1 MRVAQSWLTDIIRR
15 TTPEWSVTPE
25 ELDAGFV
32 RVGLEVEEVDKL
44 ERVAGD
50 IDKPLVVGR
59 VAEITEL
66 TEFKKPIRFCKV
78 DVGRGERSDGGS
90 DTAELQEIV
99 CGATNFA
106 VGDLVVV
113 VLPGGVL
120 PGGFQIASRK
130 TYGHISN
137 GMICSVAELGI
148 GKDHSG
154 ILVLEPGTAEPGT
167 DANELL
173 GLDDTVIELNITPD
187 RGYCFSARGLARE
200 LACGFDLEYAD
211 PAVRT
216 RPNEEPDAWS
226 VRLVPESKCTRFAV
240 RRVTGIDPNAVSP
253 WWLQRRLLLSGV
265 RPISPAVDVTNYVM
279 LELGQPLHA
288 FDAAKVNGG
297 LVVRTAN
304 KGETLRTLDEVERTL
319 DAEDVVIADDSGVI
333 SLAGVMGGAT
343 TEVGAEST
351 DIVLEAATWNPLLV
365 YRTARRHKLVS
376 EAGKRYERV
385 VDPEINVVALD
396 RAATLLAEIAG
407 GTVESALTDIRVLVQ
422 AAPPIRIDIDLA
434 DRVAGVIYPTGTS
447 ARRLA
452 QIGCTVEVG
461 VDEVTGHGQLVVT
474 PPSWRPDLAQPADL
488 VEEVLRLEGLEQIPS
503 IIPTAPAGRG
513 LTATQ
518 RRRRAVSR
526 ALAFAGCVEV
536 PPPVFLPNGVFDTW
550 GLDADDARR
559 NTTRVLNPL
568 DAERPELATTLLP
581 GLFEVAA
588 RNISRG
594 ARDLAVFGIAQVVL
608 PGPNVR
614 AIDALPVDRR
624 PTDAQI
630 EELLDSL
637 PAQPVHVGAVL
648 TGRREPRGPWG
659 AGRTAEA
666 ADAFALADAVADAA
680 GVTIERRSAAYLPW
694 HPGRCA
700 ELVVDGA
707 VIGHAGELHP
717 AVLERAGLPPRTCA
731 VELDLDALPLR
742 ESRPVPVVSPF
753 PAVLQDVSVSVPET
767 VAAASVESALR
778 TGGGALLEDIALF
791 DVYEGAQA
799 GEGRKSLTYAL
810 RFRAT
815 DRTLTED
822 EASTARDSAVA
833 AAADA
838 VGAVLRG

>member
-1 MRVAQSWLTDIIRR
+1 MRVAQSWLTEIIRR

-44 ERVAGD
+44 ERVTGD
-50 IDKPLVVGR
+50 IEKPLVVGR

-78 DVGRGERSDGGS
+78 DVGNPD
-90 DTAELQEIV
+90 LQEIV

-113 VLPGGVL
+113 VLPGAVL
-120 PGGFQIASRK
+120 PGGFAIASRK
-130 TYGHISN
+130 TYGHVSN

-173 GLDDTVIELNITPD
+173 GLDDTIIELNITPD
-187 RGYCFSARGLARE
+187 RGYCFSVRGLARE
-200 LACGFDLEYAD
+200 LACGSDLEYAD

-216 RPNEEPDAWS
+216 LPDDEQDAWP
-226 VRLVPESKCTRFAV
+226 VRLEPASKCTRFAV

-253 WWLQRRLLLSGV
+253 WWLQRRLLLAGV

-288 FDAAKVNGG
+288 FDAAKLTGG

-304 KGETLRTLDEVERTL
+304 TGETLRTLDETERVL

-365 YRTARRHKLVS
+365 YRTSRRHKLSS

-385 VDPEINVVALD
+385 VDPEINVIALD
-396 RAATLLAEIAG
+396 RAAILLAEIAG
-407 GTVESALTDIRVLVQ
+407 GTVESVLTDVRVPTQV
-422 AAPPIRIDIDLA
+422 ADPIRMDIDLA
-434 DRVAGVIYPTGTS
+434 DRVAGVTYSTGTS

-452 QIGCTVEVG
+452 QIGANVDVG
-461 VDEVTGHGQLVVT
+461 VSEAGHGQLVVT

-503 IIPTAPAGRG
+503 VIPTAPAGRG
-513 LTATQ
+513 LTPTQ

-526 ALAFAGCVEV
+526 ALAFTGCVEV
-536 PPPVFLPNGVFDTW
+536 PPPVFLPPGVFDTW
-550 GLDADDARR
+550 GLDADDPRR
-559 NTTRVLNPL
+559 ATTRVLNPL

-581 GLFEVAA
+581 GLLEVAA

-594 ARDLAVFGIAQVVL
+594 ARDLAVYGIAQVVL
-608 PGPNVR
+608 TGPNV
-614 AIDALPVDRR
+614 APIAPLPVDRR
-624 PTDAQI
+624 PADEQI
-630 EELLDSL
+630 AELIGSL
-637 PAQPVHVGAVL
+637 PAQPVHVAAVL
-648 TGRREPRGPWG
+648 TGRRDPRGPWG
-659 AGRTAEA
+659 PGRAVEA
-666 ADAFALADAVADAA
+666 ADAFALTDAVADAA
-680 GVTIERRSAAYLPW
+680 GVTIERKAAAHLPW

-700 ELVVDGA
+700 ELLVDGEI
-707 VIGHAGELHP
+707 VGHAGELHP

-753 PAVLQDVSVSVPET
+753 PAVLQDVSVSVEKA

-778 TGGGALLEDIALF
+778 SGGGELLEDIALF

-799 GEGRKSLTYAL
+799 GAGRKSLTYAL

-822 EASTARDSAVA
+822 EASAARDAAVA

-838 VGAVLRG
+838 VGAVLRA

>member
-44 ERVAGD
+44 QRVTGD
-50 IDKPLVVGR
+50 VDKPLVVGR

-78 DVGRGERSDGGS
+78 DVGNPD
-90 DTAELQEIV
+90 LQEIV

-120 PGGFQIASRK
+120 PGGFQISSRK
-130 TYGHISN
+130 TYGHTSN

-211 PAVRT
+211 PAVRIL
-216 RPNEEPDAWS
+216 PDDEQQAWS
-226 VRLVPESKCTRFAV
+226 VRLEPESKCTRFAV

-288 FDAAKVNGG
+288 FDADKVKGG
-297 LVVRTAN
+297 LVVRTAH
-304 KGETLRTLDEVERTL
+304 KGETLRTLDEVERVL

-343 TEVGAEST
+343 TEVGVGST

-385 VDPEINVVALD
+385 VDPEINVAALD
-396 RAATLLAEIAG
+396 RAAHLLAEIAG
-407 GTVESALTDIRVLVQ
+407 GTVESALTDVRVPVP
-422 AAPPIRIDIDLA
+422 AVPPIRIDIDLA
-434 DRVAGVIYPTGTS
+434 DRVAGVVYPTGTS

-461 VDEVTGHGQLVVT
+461 VDEASGHGQLVVT

-503 IIPTAPAGRG
+503 VIPTAPAGRG
-513 LTATQ
+513 LTAGQ

-536 PPPVFLPNGVFDTW
+536 PPPVFLPAGVFDTW
-550 GLDADDARR
+550 GLDADDSRR

-568 DAERPELATTLLP
+568 DTERPELATTLLP
-581 GLFEVAA
+581 GLLEVAS

-594 ARDLAVFGIAQVVL
+594 ARDLAIFGIAQVVQ

-614 AIDALPVDRR
+614 AVDVLPVDRR
-624 PTDAQI
+624 PTDEQI
-630 EELLDSL
+630 TELLDSL
-637 PAQPVHVGAVL
+637 PAQPVHIGAVL

-659 AGRTAEA
+659 AGRPAEA
-666 ADAFALADAVADAA
+666 ADAFALADTIGDAA
-680 GVTIERRSAAYLPW
+680 GVTIERRTASYLPW

-700 ELVVDGA
+700 ELVVDGQI
-707 VIGHAGELHP
+707 IGHAGELHP

-731 VELDLDALPLR
+731 LELDLDALPLR

-753 PAVLQDVSVSVPET
+753 PAVLQDVSVSVAKT
-767 VAAASVESALR
+767 VPAASVESALR

-810 RFRAT
+810 RFRAS

-822 EASTARDSAVA
+822 EASAARDSAVA

>member
-1 MRVAQSWLTDIIRR
+1 MRVAQSWLTDIIAR
-15 TTPEWSVTPE
+15 TAPEWSVTPE

-32 RVGLEVEEVDKL
+32 RVGLEVEEVDTL
-44 ERVAGD
+44 ERVGGE

-59 VAEITEL
+59 VLEITEL

-78 DVGRGERSDGGS
+78 DVGNPEP
-90 DTAELQEIV
+90 QEIV
-99 CGATNFA
+99 CGASNFA

-120 PGGFQIASRK
+120 PGGFAIASRK
-130 TYGHISN
+130 TYGHVSH

-154 ILVLEPGTAEPGT
+154 ILVLEPGTAEPGA

-187 RGYCFSARGLARE
+187 RGYCFSVRGLARE

-216 RPNEEPDAWS
+216 LPDDEADAWP
-226 VRLVPESKCTRFAV
+226 VRLEPASQCTRFAV

-288 FDAAKVNGG
+288 FDAAKLSGG
-297 LVVRTAN
+297 LVVRPAN
-304 KGETLRTLDEVERTL
+304 AGETLRTLDDAERVL
-319 DAEDVVIADDSGVI
+319 DAEDVVIADDSGVV
-333 SLAGVMGGAT
+333 SLAGVMGGAS
-343 TEVGAEST
+343 TEVSAQST

-376 EAGKRYERV
+376 EASKRYERV
-385 VDPEINVVALD
+385 VDPEINVAALD

-407 GTVESALTDIRVLVQ
+407 GTIESALTDLRVALP
-422 AAPPIRIDIDLA
+422 ATEPIRMDIDLA
-434 DRVAGVIYPTGTS
+434 DRVAGVTYPTGTS

-452 QIGCTVEVG
+452 QIGCTVEVD
-461 VDEVTGHGQLVVT
+461 VPETGHGQLVVT

-503 IIPTAPAGRG
+503 VLPAAPAGRG
-513 LTATQ
+513 LTPTQ

-526 ALAFAGCVEV
+526 ALAFAGCAEV
-536 PPPVFLPNGVFDTW
+536 PPPVFLPAGVFDTW
-550 GLDADDARR
+550 GLDADDPRR
-559 NTTRVLNPL
+559 TTTRVLNPL
-568 DAERPELATTLLP
+568 DVERPELATTLLP
-581 GLFEVAA
+581 GLLEVAG

-594 ARDLAVFGIAQVVL
+594 AKDLAIYGIAQVVL
-608 PGPNVR
+608 PGPDTR
-614 AIDALPVDRR
+614 AVEPLPVDRR
-624 PTDAQI
+624 PTADEVA
-630 EELLDSL
+630 ELLASL
-637 PAQPVHVGAVL
+637 PEQPVHVAAVL
-648 TGRREPRGPWG
+648 SGRREPRGPWG
-659 AGRTAEA
+659 DGRPAEA
-666 ADAFALADAVADAA
+666 ADAFALADAVADAS
-680 GVTIERRSAAYLPW
+680 GVVIERRAGAYLPW

-700 ELVVDGA
+700 ELVVEG
-707 VIGHAGELHP
+707 VVVGHAGELHP
-717 AVLERAGLPPRTCA
+717 AVLERSGLPPRTCA
-731 VELDLDALPLR
+731 VELNLDALPLR
-742 ESRPVPVVSPF
+742 EDRPVPVVSPF
-753 PAVLQDVSVSVPET
+753 PAVLQDVSVSVEKT
-767 VAAASVESALR
+767 IAAAQVESALR
-778 TGGGALLEDIALF
+778 TGGGELLEDIALF

-810 RFRAT
+810 RFRAP

-822 EASTARDSAVA
+822 EASAARDAAVA

-838 VGAVLRG
+838 VGALLRG

>member
-1 MRVAQSWLTDIIRR
+1 MRVAQSWLTDIIQR
-15 TTPEWSVTPE
+15 TNPDWSVTPE

-32 RVGLEVEEVDKL
+32 RVGLEVEEVDRL
-44 ERVAGD
+44 ERITGD

-78 DVGRGERSDGGS
+78 DVGNPD
-90 DTAELQEIV
+90 LQEIV

-120 PGGFQIASRK
+120 PGGFAISSRK
-130 TYGHISN
+130 TYGHVSN

-148 GKDHSG
+148 GKDHAG
-154 ILVLEPGTAEPGT
+154 ILVLEPGTAEPGA

-187 RGYCFSARGLARE
+187 RGYCFSVRGLARE
-200 LACGFDLEYAD
+200 LACGFDLDYAD

-216 RPNEEPDAWS
+216 LPDDEPEAWSITLEPD
-226 VRLVPESKCTRFAV
+226 SKCTRFAA

-288 FDAAKVNGG
+288 FDAAKLSGG

-304 KGETLRTLDEVERTL
+304 QGETLRTLDEVERTL

-343 TEVGAEST
+343 TEVGAETT
-351 DIVLEAATWNPLLV
+351 DILLEAATWNPLLV
-365 YRTARRHKLVS
+365 YRTSRRHKLVS

-385 VDPEINVVALD
+385 VDPEINVAALD

-407 GTVESALTDIRVLVQ
+407 GTVEPALSDVRVPVPP
-422 AAPPIRIDIDLA
+422 APPIRMDIDLA
-434 DRVAGVIYPTGTS
+434 DRVAGVTYPTGTA

-452 QIGCTVEVG
+452 QIGCTVEVA
-461 VDEVTGHGQLVVT
+461 VDETTGHGQLEVT

-503 IIPTAPAGRG
+503 VLPTAPAGRG

-518 RRRRAVSR
+518 RRRRAVGR
-526 ALAFAGCVEV
+526 ALALAGAVEV
-536 PPPVFLPNGVFDTW
+536 PASIFMSGSVFDTW
-550 GLDADDARR
+550 GLDADDPRR
-559 NTTRVLNPL
+559 TTTRVLNPL
-568 DAERPELATTLLP
+568 DAERAELATTLLP
-581 GLFEVAA
+581 ALLEVAS

-594 ARDLAVFGIAQVVL
+594 ARDLTIYGIAQVVL
-608 PGPNVR
+608 PGDNVHPVE
-614 AIDALPVDRR
+614 ALPVDRR
-624 PTDAQI
+624 PTDEQI
-630 EELLDSL
+630 ADLLDSL
-637 PAQPVHVGAVL
+637 PAQPVHVAAVL

-659 AGRTAEA
+659 PGRQAEA
-666 ADAFALADAVADAA
+666 ADAFALADAIADAA
-680 GVTIERRSAAYLPW
+680 GVTIERRPAAYLPW

-700 ELVVDGA
+700 ELVVDGK
-707 VIGHAGELHP
+707 VVGHAGELHP
-717 AVLERAGLPPRTCA
+717 AVLERSGLPPRTCA
-731 VELDLDALPLR
+731 VELDLDALPLL
-742 ESRPVPVVSPF
+742 ESRPAPTISPF
-753 PAVLQDVSVSVPET
+753 PAVLQDVSVSVEKTTP
-767 VAAASVESALR
+767 AASVESALR
-778 TGGGALLEDIALF
+778 AGGGELLEDIALF

-810 RFRAT
+810 RFRAI

-822 EASTARDSAVA
+822 EASAARDAAVA

>member
-1 MRVAQSWLTDIIRR
+1 MRVAQSWLTEVLRR
-15 TTPEWSVTPE
+15 TTPDWSVTPE

-44 ERVAGD
+44 QRVNGD

-78 DVGRGERSDGGS
+78 DVGNPD
-90 DTAELQEIV
+90 LQEIV

-120 PGGFQIASRK
+120 PGGFQISSRK
-130 TYGHISN
+130 TYGHVSN

-187 RGYCFSARGLARE
+187 RGYCFSTRGLARE

-216 RPNEEPDAWS
+216 LPDDEQDAWS
-226 VRLVPESKCTRFAV
+226 VRLEPESKCTRFAV

-288 FDAAKVNGG
+288 FDAAKLNGG
-297 LVVRTAN
+297 LVVRTAE
-304 KGETLRTLDEVERTL
+304 KGETLRTLDEVERVL
-319 DAEDVVIADDSGVI
+319 DAEDVVIADDSGVV

-385 VDPEINVVALD
+385 VDPEINVTALD

-407 GTVESALTDIRVLVQ
+407 GTVESALTDVRVPVP

-434 DRVAGVIYPTGTS
+434 DRVAGVVYSTGTS

-461 VDEVTGHGQLVVT
+461 VDEATGHGQLVVT

-503 IIPTAPAGRG
+503 VIPTAPAGRG

-536 PPPVFLPNGVFDTW
+536 LPPLFLAAGIFDIW
-550 GLDADDARR
+550 GLDADDPRR

-568 DAERPELATTLLP
+568 DVERAELATTLLP
-581 GLFEVAA
+581 GLLEVAA

-594 ARDLAVFGIAQVVL
+594 ARDLAIFGIAQVVL

-614 AIDALPVDRR
+614 AVEALPVDRR

-637 PAQPVHVGAVL
+637 PAQPVHIGAVL

-659 AGRTAEA
+659 AGRPAEA
-666 ADAFALADAVADAA
+666 ADAFALADAVGDAA
-680 GVTIERRSAAYLPW
+680 GVTIERRPAAYLPW

-700 ELVVDGA
+700 ELVVDGK

-753 PAVLQDVSVSVPET
+753 PAVLQDVSVSVPKT
-767 VAAASVESALR
+767 VPAASVESALR

-822 EASTARDSAVA
+822 EASAARDSAVA
-833 AAADA
+833 AATDA

>member
-1 MRVAQSWLTDIIRR
+1 MRVAQSWLTEIIRR

-44 ERVAGD
+44 ERVTGD
-50 IDKPLVVGR
+50 IEKPLVVGR

-78 DVGRGERSDGGS
+78 DVGNPD
-90 DTAELQEIV
+90 LQEIV

-113 VLPGGVL
+113 VLPGAVL
-120 PGGFQIASRK
+120 PGGFAIASRK
-130 TYGHISN
+130 TYGHVSN

-173 GLDDTVIELNITPD
+173 GLDDTIIELNITPD
-187 RGYCFSARGLARE
+187 RGYCFSVRGLARE

-216 RPNEEPDAWS
+216 LPDDEQDAWPVRLEPD
-226 VRLVPESKCTRFAV
+226 SKCTRFAV

-253 WWLQRRLLLSGV
+253 WWLQRRLLLAGV

-288 FDAAKVNGG
+288 FDAAKLTGG

-304 KGETLRTLDEVERTL
+304 TGETLRTLDETERVL

-365 YRTARRHKLVS
+365 YRTARRHKLSS

-385 VDPEINVVALD
+385 VDPEINVTALD
-396 RAATLLAEIAG
+396 RAATMLAEIGG
-407 GTVESALTDIRVLVQ
+407 GTVESVLTDVRVPVP
-422 AAPPIRIDIDLA
+422 AADPIRMDIDLA
-434 DRVAGVIYPTGTS
+434 DRVAGITYPTGTS

-452 QIGCTVEVG
+452 QIGAKVDVG
-461 VDEVTGHGQLVVT
+461 VSEAGHGQLVVT

-503 IIPTAPAGRG
+503 VIPTAPAGRG
-513 LTATQ
+513 LTPTQ

-536 PPPVFLPNGVFDTW
+536 PPPVFLPPGVFDTW
-550 GLDADDARR
+550 GLDADDPRR
-559 NTTRVLNPL
+559 ATTRVLNPL

-581 GLFEVAA
+581 GLLEVAV

-594 ARDLAVFGIAQVVL
+594 ARDLAVYGIAQVVL
-608 PGPNVR
+608 TGPNV
-614 AIDALPVDRR
+614 APIAPLPVDRR
-624 PTDAQI
+624 PTDEQI
-630 EELLDSL
+630 AELIGSL
-637 PAQPVHVGAVL
+637 PTQPVHVAAVL
-648 TGRREPRGPWG
+648 TGRRDPRGPWG
-659 AGRTAEA
+659 PGRVVEA
-666 ADAFALADAVADAA
+666 VDAFALADAVADAA
-680 GVTIERRSAAYLPW
+680 GVTIERKAAAHLPW

-700 ELVVDGA
+700 ELLVDGEI
-707 VIGHAGELHP
+707 VGYAGELHP

-753 PAVLQDVSVSVPET
+753 PAVLQDVSVSVEKA

-778 TGGGALLEDIALF
+778 TGGGELLEDIALF

-822 EASTARDSAVA
+822 EASAARDAAVA

-838 VGAVLRG
+838 VGAVLRA

>member
-1 MRVAQSWLTDIIRR
+1 MRVAQSWLTEIIRR

-44 ERVAGD
+44 QRVTGD
-50 IDKPLVVGR
+50 IEKPLVVGR

-78 DVGRGERSDGGS
+78 DVGNP
-90 DTAELQEIV
+90 ELQEIV

-113 VLPGGVL
+113 VLPGAVL
-120 PGGFQIASRK
+120 PGGFAIASRK
-130 TYGHISN
+130 TYGHVSN

-173 GLDDTVIELNITPD
+173 GLDDTIIELNITPD
-187 RGYCFSARGLARE
+187 RGYCFSVRGLARE

-216 RPNEEPDAWS
+216 LSDAEQDAWP
-226 VRLVPESKCTRFAV
+226 VRLEPESKCTRFAV
-240 RRVTGIDPNAVSP
+240 RRVTGIDPKAVSP
-253 WWLQRRLLLSGV
+253 WWLQRRLLLAGV

-288 FDAAKVNGG
+288 FDAAKLNGG

-304 KGETLRTLDEVERTL
+304 KGETLRTLDESERVL

-343 TEVGAEST
+343 TEVGAGST

-365 YRTARRHKLVS
+365 YRTSRRHRLSS

-385 VDPEINVVALD
+385 VDPEINVIALD
-396 RAATLLAEIAG
+396 RAAVLLAEIAG
-407 GTVESALTDIRVLVQ
+407 GTIESALTDVRVPVR
-422 AAPPIRIDIDLA
+422 AAGPIRMDIDLA

-452 QIGCTVEVG
+452 QVGATVDVG
-461 VDEVTGHGQLVVT
+461 VSETGHGQLVVT

-503 IIPTAPAGRG
+503 VIPTAPAGRG

-536 PPPVFLPNGVFDTW
+536 PPPVFLPPGVFDTW
-550 GLDADDARR
+550 GLDADDPRR
-559 NTTRVLNPL
+559 TTTRVLNPL

-581 GLFEVAA
+581 GLLEVAA

-594 ARDLAVFGIAQVVL
+594 ARDLAVYGIAQVVL
-608 PGPNVR
+608 TGPNVKP
-614 AIDALPVDRR
+614 IEPLLVDRR
-624 PTDAQI
+624 PTDEQI
-630 EELLDSL
+630 AELIDSL
-637 PAQPVHVGAVL
+637 PAQPVHVAAVL
-648 TGRREPRGPWG
+648 TGRRDPRGPWG
-659 AGRTAEA
+659 PGREVEA

-680 GVTIERRSAAYLPW
+680 GVTIERRATAHLPW

-700 ELVVDGA
+700 ELLVDGET
-707 VIGHAGELHP
+707 VGYAGELHP

-753 PAVLQDVSVSVPET
+753 PAVLQDVSVSVEKS

-778 TGGGALLEDIALF
+778 TGGGELLEDIALF
-791 DVYEGAQA
+791 DVYEGSQA
-799 GEGRKSLTYAL
+799 GAGRKSLTYAL

-822 EASTARDSAVA
+822 EASAARDAAVA
-833 AAADA
+833 AASDA

>member
-1 MRVAQSWLTDIIRR
+1 MRVAQSWLTDIIAR
-15 TTPEWSVTPE
+15 TTPDWSVTPE

-32 RVGLEVEEVDKL
+32 RVGLEVEEVDTL
-44 ERVAGD
+44 ERVGGE

-59 VAEITEL
+59 VLEITEL

-78 DVGRGERSDGGS
+78 DVGNPEP
-90 DTAELQEIV
+90 QEIV
-99 CGATNFA
+99 CGARNFA

-120 PGGFQIASRK
+120 PGGFAISSRK
-130 TYGHISN
+130 TYGHVSN

-154 ILVLEPGTAEPGT
+154 ILVLEPGTAEPGA

-187 RGYCFSARGLARE
+187 RGYCFSVRGLARE

-216 RPNEEPDAWS
+216 LPDDEADAWP
-226 VRLVPESKCTRFAV
+226 VRLEPASQCTRFAV
-240 RRVTGIDPNAVSP
+240 RRVTGIDPDAVSP

-288 FDAAKVNGG
+288 FDAAKLSGG
-297 LVVRTAN
+297 LVVRPAN
-304 KGETLRTLDEVERTL
+304 AGETLRTLDDTERTL

-333 SLAGVMGGAT
+333 SLAGVMGGAS
-343 TEVGAEST
+343 TEVSAEST

-376 EAGKRYERV
+376 EASKRYERV
-385 VDPEINVVALD
+385 VDPEINVAALD

-407 GTVESALTDIRVLVQ
+407 GTIESALTDIRVPLP
-422 AAPPIRIDIDLA
+422 ATEPIHMDIDLA
-434 DRVAGVIYPTGTS
+434 DRVAGVTYPTGTS

-452 QIGCTVEVG
+452 QIGCTVEVD
-461 VDEVTGHGQLVVT
+461 VPETGHGQLVVT

-503 IIPTAPAGRG
+503 VLPAAPAGRG
-513 LTATQ
+513 LTPTQ

-526 ALAFAGCVEV
+526 ALAFAGAVEV
-536 PPPVFLPNGVFDTW
+536 PPPVFLPAGVFDTW
-550 GLDADDARR
+550 GLDADDPRR
-559 NTTRVLNPL
+559 TTTRVLNPL
-568 DAERPELATTLLP
+568 DVERPELATTLLP
-581 GLFEVAA
+581 GLLEVAG

-594 ARDLAVFGIAQVVL
+594 AKDLAIYGIAQVVL
-608 PGPNVR
+608 PGPDTRPV
-614 AIDALPVDRR
+614 DPLPVDRR
-624 PTDAQI
+624 PTDDEVA
-630 EELLDSL
+630 ELLASL
-637 PAQPVHVGAVL
+637 PDQPVHVAAVL
-648 TGRREPRGPWG
+648 SGRREPRGPWG
-659 AGRTAEA
+659 EGRPAEA

-680 GVTIERRSAAYLPW
+680 GVVIERRAGAYLPW

-700 ELVVDGA
+700 ELVVEG
-707 VIGHAGELHP
+707 VVVGHAGELHP
-717 AVLERAGLPPRTCA
+717 AVLERSGLPPRTCA
-731 VELDLDALPLR
+731 FELNLDALPLR
-742 ESRPVPVVSPF
+742 EARPVPVVSPF
-753 PAVLQDVSVSVPET
+753 PAVLQDVSVSVEKAVP
-767 VAAASVESALR
+767 AARVESALR
-778 TGGGALLEDIALF
+778 SGGGELLEDITLF

-810 RFRAT
+810 RFRAP

-822 EASTARDSAVA
+822 EASAARDAAVSAA
-833 AAADA
+833 SEA

>member
-15 TTPEWSVTPE
+15 TDPEWSVSVE

-32 RVGLEVEEVDKL
+32 RVGLEVEEVDRL
-44 ERVAGD
+44 ERVTGD

-78 DVGRGERSDGGS
+78 DVGNP
-90 DTAELQEIV
+90 ELQEIV
-99 CGATNFA
+99 CGASNFA

-120 PGGFQIASRK
+120 PGGFAISSRK
-130 TYGHISN
+130 TYGHVSH

-167 DANELL
+167 DANDLL

-187 RGYCFSARGLARE
+187 RGYCFSVRGLARE

-211 PAVRT
+211 PAVRLL
-216 RPNEEPDAWS
+216 PDAAELAWPVTVEADS
-226 VRLVPESKCTRFAV
+226 RCTRFAA
-240 RRVTGIDPNAVSP
+240 RRVTGIDPAAVSP

-288 FDAAKVNGG
+288 FDAASLSGG

-304 KGETLRTLDEVERTL
+304 KGETLRTLDDVERTL

-333 SLAGVMGGAT
+333 SLAGIMGGAS
-343 TEVGAEST
+343 TEVGPDTT
-351 DIVLEAATWNPLLV
+351 DVVLEAATWNPLLI
-365 YRTARRHKLVS
+365 YRTARRHKVVS

-385 VDPEINVVALD
+385 VDPEINVAALD
-396 RAATLLAEIAG
+396 RAALLLAEIAG
-407 GTVESALTDIRVLVQ
+407 GTVESALTDVRASVP
-422 AAPPIRIDIDLA
+422 ATEPIRIDLDLA
-434 DRVAGVIYPTGTS
+434 DRVAGVTYPNGTS

-452 QIGCTVEVG
+452 QIGCAVEVA
-461 VDEVTGHGQLVVT
+461 VNEETGHGQLVVT

-503 IIPTAPAGRG
+503 VLPAAPAGRG

-526 ALAFAGCVEV
+526 ALAFAGGVEV
-536 PPPVFLPNGVFDTW
+536 LVPVFLPADVFDVW
-550 GLDADDARR
+550 GLDADDPRR
-559 NTTRVLNPL
+559 ATTRVLNPL
-568 DAERPELATTLLP
+568 DVERAELATTVLP
-581 GLFEVAA
+581 GLLEVAA
-588 RNISRG
+588 RNLSRG
-594 ARDLAVFGIAQVVL
+594 ARDLTLFGIAQVVL
-608 PGPNVR
+608 PGEGTRSV
-614 AIDALPVDRR
+614 AALPVDRR
-624 PTDAQI
+624 PTDEQI
-630 EELLDSL
+630 AELLDSL
-637 PAQPVHVGAVL
+637 PAQPVRVGAVL
-648 TGRREPRGPWG
+648 TGRRDPRGPWG
-659 AGRTAEA
+659 PGRQAEA
-666 ADAFALADAVADAA
+666 ADAFALADVIADAA
-680 GVTIERRSAAYLPW
+680 GVRIERRPVAHLPW

-707 VIGHAGELHP
+707 VVGYAGELHP
-717 AVLERAGLPPRTCA
+717 AVLERAGLPARTCA
-731 VELDLDALPLR
+731 LELDLDALPLV
-742 ESRPVPVVSPF
+742 EVRPVPVVSPF
-753 PAVLQDVSVSVPET
+753 PAVLQDVSVSVEKAVP
-767 VAAASVESALR
+767 AAAVESALR
-778 TGGGALLEDIALF
+778 GGGGALLEDIALF
-791 DVYEGAQA
+791 DVYEGEQA
-799 GEGRKSLTYAL
+799 GAGRKSLTYAL
-810 RFRAT
+810 RFRAP

-822 EASTARDSAVA
+822 EASAARDAAVA
-833 AAADA
+833 AAGAA
-838 VGAVLRG
+838 VGAVLR